1 MDGFRVVGG
10 GWFVEYDC
18 RSTLASQNLI
28 FDQPGSHS
36 DYHRGQRAEYIIN
49 AAARTV
55 SYSDG
60 DPSRQPSKFIVG
72 CASETLLQLNQEGK
86 LFTLTEAEIQDLF
99 KCLEC
104 GVELSPKDEGYG
116 AGWGM
121 CHECAD

>member
-1 MDGFRVVGG
+1 MDGIRALGK
-10 GWFVEYDC
+10 GWFVEYDS

-28 FDQPGSHS
+28 FDQSGSHS
-36 DYHRGQRAEYIIN
+36 DYHRGQRSEYLIN

-60 DPSRQPSKFIVG
+60 DPSRKPSKFIVG
-72 CASETLLQLNQEGK
+72 CASEALSQLNQEGK
-86 LFTLTEAEIQDLF
+86 LFTLTEAEIQGLF

-104 GVELSPKDEGYG
+104 GTELSTLDEGYG

-121 CHECAD
+121 CHECID